1 MISIRFNL
9 LFLIIV
15 VMSDSLYS
23 QSSNENF
30 VLFENQTYTAFNNNT
45 YNSYRI
51 ETNYTVVYIIDSL
64 LENYMREDRSTLT
77 KIFDRIDKYYKFYLD
92 KTGYEPPGG
101 NPQFNNK
108 TNVFFGPTSCGS
120 GCGLL
125 GSKGIELSGFTNIY
139 YTLKNNLNV
148 QRDVIIGYEFGRNWF
163 TFNSKLLYGGPYN
176 GQYTRNGGFAEG
188 FADAMYLSATR
199 EVVKNPEQIELNETF
214 HQMKR
219 KYSTFVGYYS
229 DLNATPY
236 NSLFNWELLGTL
248 NPNHGR
254 DGSNFYDPSY
264 ARTILWGIYEIFGID
279 NLLPDLVNH
288 ISEMPNGDSPKQV
301 MDNLALSTSRSLN
314 KNLYPF
320 FKNVLKFELSVSV
333 ENELKSKPTIQ
344 NKLLRDKDLLWFISP
359 LDSITLN
366 LRSLNY
372 LSDNARYRIKK
383 GDEVVFETNDGN
395 NTISIDVL
403 NGSSEVDLICELVVN
418 EEVVDSFT
426 TKLKNRNNINLLDYP
441 NQLYSYYLSN
451 ATYENTFQNDTLVM
465 RNIDS
470 TKEGRGEMHFDFV
483 FSHNRKYQMIMTV
496 QHNSQPYTTTSTVTA
511 DGYNSSGFSYFKY
524 RSPKKHSWSAKV
536 GLDIGNS
543 TSKTFYET
551 SAIVNSSDFFP
562 LERKYFTGQI
572 SIESIGHQSTSK
584 ITELRFLDITD
595 TDNDGVNDG
604 DDVFPLDPTETSDN
618 DGDGIGDNADL
629 DDDNDGVS
637 DTQEEID
644 GTDPL
649 DADTDNDGINDLN
662 DLCENTLSNVIVDIR
677 GCEVFNLPANNYR
690 IEITSSSCNGEND
703 GSISVNLED
712 ESLNYMLYINGE
724 TPSYFNSSD
733 GYQQTLTG
741 FSPGKYQLCFTLE
754 DREVYNQCFD
764 INITEPEPLSASSKV
779 GNDGKTMS
787 FDLSGSDRYTI
798 IHNGVDYIFDT
809 SNPEIDLKKG
819 LNFIEVK
826 TDKYCQGTYAKEVFI
841 SEEVE
846 YYPNPTQDYVNLYI
860 YGEDKSIDIL
870 VFDRDGNTK
879 GVFCDK
885 IEFNRK
891 VRVNLESYSKGVYMI
906 QLKGNTVEKTIK
918 IIKE

>member
-1 MISIRFNL
+1 MLKIQFNMQVFFDKLFILNLHLNIIIIMISIRFNL

-254 DGSNFYDPSY
+254 DGNNFYDPSY

-483 FSHNRKYQMIMTV
+483 FSHNRKYQMTMTV
-496 QHNSQPYTTTSTVTA
+496 QHNSQPYTTTSTVTT
-511 DGYNSSGFSYFKY
+511 DGLNSSGFSYFFY
-524 RSPKKHSWSAKV
+524 IGPKLISGSARV

-543 TSKTFYET
+543 TSKTFYEA
-551 SAIVNSSDFFP
+551 SATANSSDFFP
-562 LERKYFTGQI
+562 LDRKYFTGKIAII
-572 SIESIGHQSTSK
+572 SQGHQSTSK

-595 TDNDGVNDG
+595 TDGDGT
-604 DDVFPLDPTETSDN
+604 LDTEDACPEKVGSKELNGCPDS
-618 DGDGIGDNADL
+618 DGDGVIDKNDICL
-629 DDDNDGVS
+629 DS
-637 DTQEEID
+637 KT
-644 GTDPL
+644 
-649 DADTDNDGINDLN
+649 
-662 DLCENTLSNVIVDIR
+662 NTLVDSQ
-677 GCEVFNLPANNYR
+677 GCEIFSLPKDNFSISIINR
-690 IEITSSSCNGEND
+690 SCRGEND
-703 GSISVNLED
+703 ASISISVEEKTFNYTLLVEGENSLE
-712 ESLNYMLYINGE
+712 
-724 TPSYFNSSD
+724 FNSSN
-733 GYQQTLTG
+733 GYDQILSDL
-741 FSPGKYQLCFTLE
+741 SPGIYNLCFSVE
-754 DREVYNQCFD
+754 AVSGYSQCFD
-764 INITEPEPLSASSKV
+764 INITEPAPLSASSRVSKS
-779 GNDGKTMS
+779 DKTIS
-787 FDLSGSDRYTI
+787 FNLSGSNRYTI
-798 IHNGVDYIFDT
+798 IHNGFERHFDH
-809 SNPEIDLKKG
+809 SKPMIELKKG
-819 LNFIEVK
+819 VNFIEVK
-826 TDKYCQGTYAKEVFI
+826 TDKFCQGTYTEEVFI
-841 SEEVE
+841 SEEVKF
-846 YYPNPTQDYVNLYI
+846 YPNPTKNNVNLYI
-860 YGEDKSIDIL
+860 YGKDNSVDIRVIDQNGNIL
-870 VFDRDGNTK
+870 RNNRNA
-879 GVFCDK
+879 
-885 IEFNRK
+885 IQSSRK
-891 VRVNLESYSKGVYMI
+891 VRVNLGEFPKGIYLI
-906 QLKGNTVEKTIK
+906 QLSGKTVDKTVK
-918 IIKE
+918 IVRE